1 MVFVHD
7 FKNWIIQQVVNKMSV
22 VKLGSGTTP
31 EQESDTN
38 LESEISGSEATPTV
52 QVFDKSYSWS
62 AVYPSGTLTGSTI
75 SEIADF
81 ESDGT
86 IISRSTFYPF
96 IKQDS
101 DETTFVMV
109 GRIE

>member
-7 FKNWIIQQVVNKMSV
+7 FKNWIIKQVTDQMKV

-31 EQESDTN
+31 EQESDTG
-38 LESEISGSEATPTV
+38 LDSEISGSEATPVV

-62 AVYPSGTLTGSTI
+62 VVYPSGTLTNETM

-86 IISRSTFYPF
+86 IISRSTFYHF
-96 IKQDS
+96 TKQDG
-101 DETTFVMV
+101 DEVTFVMV